1 MKSLYVYQQA
11 LIFLSDYMIR
21 IVIFERDKKKKAYIR
36 VHVYEQCI
44 NEWLPY
50 SHRLARILVY
60 ITSIDYINLFW
71 FNIIYD
77 GLVERIVVYKLING

>member
-21 IVIFERDKKKKAYIR
+21 IVIFERDKKKAYIR
-36 VHVYEQCI
+36 VYEQCI

-60 ITSIDYINLFW
+60 ITSIDYNINLFW

-77 GLVERIVVYKLING
+77 GLVERILVYKLING